1 MRRVLPILVF
11 TLLPLVAVA
20 AGSGVDDAARAIYG
34 EFMSPYCP
42 GLLLADCRSQ
52 AAVDLRARIH
62 AELAAGRT
70 AEQVRSELTATYGEK
85 ILAAPRAQGFGLMA
99 WVTPGVFVLI
109 GAGFV
114 LLWAQRRRDAAGDA
128 APAAP
133 APAAVGDAVLQAR
146 LERELRTVDAG

>member
-11 TLLPLVAVA
+11 AFLPLAAVA
-20 AGSGVDDAARAIYG
+20 AEPGVDDTARAIYG

-70 AEQVRSELTATYGEK
+70 ADEVRSELATTYGEK

-99 WVTPGVFVLI
+99 WLTPGVFVLI

-114 LLWAQRRRDAAGDA
+114 LLWAQRRRDAAEETVA
-128 APAAP
+128 S
-133 APAAVGDAVLQAR
+133 APAAVGDAALQAR

>member
-1 MRRVLPILVF
+1 MKRVLPILVF
-11 TLLPLVAVA
+11 AFLPLAAVA
-20 AGSGVDDAARAIYG
+20 AEPGVDDTARAIYG

-70 AEQVRSELTATYGEK
+70 ADEVRSGLAATYGEK

-99 WVTPGVFVLI
+99 WLTPGVFVLI

-114 LLWAQRRRDAAGDA
+114 LLWAQRRRDAAGETVA
-128 APAAP
+128 SAPAAG
-133 APAAVGDAVLQAR
+133 GDAALQAR